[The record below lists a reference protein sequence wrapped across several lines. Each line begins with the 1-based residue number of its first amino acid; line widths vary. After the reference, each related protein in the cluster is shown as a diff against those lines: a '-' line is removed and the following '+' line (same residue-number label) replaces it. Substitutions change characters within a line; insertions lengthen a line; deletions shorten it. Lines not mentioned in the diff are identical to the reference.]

1 MDQDRIIDYYKVLQV
16 DPEADREVIAAAYRK
31 LALKYHPDTHSSAEA
46 EEMMKL
52 LSRAYAV
59 LSDPEERA
67 RYDAIRR
74 EFVEEDGRA
83 APRQPGKQSRSELL
97 AKIFIRVGLIALIVL
112 AMRANP
118 RLGGILALAVIV
130 GWLLRGWLRR

>member
-1 MDQDRIIDYYKVLQV
+1 LDKDRIIDYYKVLQV
-16 DPEADREVIAAAYRK
+16 DPEADQEVITAAYRK
-31 LALKYHPDTHSSAEA
+31 LALKYHPDTNSSAEA

-59 LSDPEERA
+59 ISDPQERA

-74 EFVEEDGRA
+74 EFVEEEGRG
-83 APRQPGKQSRSELL
+83 APVKAGKKSRSELL

-130 GWLLRGWLRR
+130 GWLLRGLVRK